1 MFDDFTKS
9 LKKMKRRLRELEFI
23 MGAGELSRKYVAIVG
38 EAGRLAFLMEHFGMR
53 ALEVRAARQE
63 FQAKILAARFR
74 AR

>member
-1 MFDDFTKS
+1 MFDNLNAS
-9 LKKMKRRLRELEFI
+9 LKKTKQRIKALEFI
-23 MGAGELSRKYVAIVG
+23 IGAGELSRKYVAIAD
-38 EAGRLAFLMEHFGMR
+38 ESQRLAFLMEHFGMR